1 MYKKTQKY
9 LNDYNYGYQNE
20 QALLNLIRSHFNE
33 DIVKLN
39 RYNIFDFQGDNK
51 FIELKSRNN
60 EKNKYLTT
68 MIGYNKIMKASELEE
83 DVYFFFSFTDG
94 LFYWKYDK
102 NLNLEIKKN
111 HCSRKDRGCKEIN
124 DYAYIPVDIL
134 QSIK

>member
-20 QALLNLIRSHFNE
+20 EALLNILKTHFNE
-33 DIVKLN
+33 DILKLN
-39 RYNIFDFQGDNK
+39 RYHPFDFQGDNK

-102 NLNLEIKKN
+102 NFNLEIKKGG
-111 HCSRKDRGCKEIN
+111 RYDRGCSEIN